1 MDLVVKVQGVARP
14 NRAQLAAHNLPIAI
28 DWITVEY
35 IRTASRLCRSKATME
50 LIAARDLSNRPLQ
63 APLRLRRGLVV
74 GLHHLPGCRP
84 CHVPRPPQA
93 LTWEENEDVE
103 ISDLPES
110 TPCFSNPPVPQTVAG
125 PGPRSEAEAQTEPL
139 PRMHPLLSPLAHR
152 LRRALPMMAAA
163 LALSRDG
170 PISWQIGSPTLPGQT
185 RGLHAVAMAVDEAI
199 CLKTRDLNHDDLCGI
214 RPTPMNGNVIVNASA
229 SGTETVTV
237 TETVTTGTAAN
248 ANASVNGSG
257 IGIENETAAE
267 TTKEQPAATADAK
280 SALENTTA
288 SEAVEATPSPRE
300 KSSDGEAAVARAT
313 IPVVGSAASETTEAI
328 WRPAAAMNMKVVS
341 DPRHLWGLLRPRRR
355 LLRRR
360 FPVAVARKT
369 SADGVVDGSVSV
381 SGIVIGDGSV
391 TITVMAV
398 VVVAVVEEVIASADA
413 RVRME
418 EHKVKVVVKEEVVE
432 EECGWEVRAN
442 ALDGECKHIC
452 LLLYYVQY
460 TERVFIHIYS
470 ST

>member
-1 MDLVVKVQGVARP
+1 MDRVVKVQGVVRP
-14 NRAQLAAHNLPIAI
+14 NRAQLAARNLPIAT

-35 IRTASRLCRSKATME
+35 IRTALRLCKSKATME

-74 GLHHLPGCRP
+74 GLHHQPGCRP

-110 TPCFSNPPVPQTVAG
+110 TPCFSNPPAPQTVAG
-125 PGPRSEAEAQTEPL
+125 PGLRSEAEAQTGPL
-139 PRMHPLLSPLAHR
+139 PRMHRLLSLLARR
-152 LRRALPMMAAA
+152 LHQALPMMAAA
-163 LALSRDG
+163 LALLSRDG

-185 RGLHAVAMAVDEAI
+185 RGLRAVAMAVDEAI

-214 RPTPMNGNVIVNASA
+214 RPAPMNGNVIVNASA

-237 TETVTTGTAAN
+237 TTGTAAN
-248 ANASVNGSG
+248 ANASGIGSG
-257 IGIENETAAE
+257 IGSENETAAE

-300 KSSDGEAAVARAT
+300 KSSGGEAAAARAT
-313 IPVVGSAASETTEAI
+313 IPVVGSAASETTEVI

-341 DPRHLWGLLRPRRR
+341 DPRQLWGLLRPRRP
-355 LLRRR
+355 LRRR
-360 FPVAVARKT
+360 FPVARKT
-369 SADGVVDGSVSV
+369 SADGAVDGSVSV

-398 VVVAVVEEVIASADA
+398 VEEVIASADA
-413 RVRME
+413 RERME

-432 EECGWEVRAN
+432 EECGWEVRAS

-452 LLLYYVQY
+452 LLLYYVRY